1 MYSPELRKLMGEKG
15 IEVWDRVRVEAEQ
28 GAFEGI
34 VMPRI
39 EYGDPDTLI
48 LKLKNGYN
56 VGIKREKI
64 REMELLEKGERK
76 GEEEEE
82 RGEGDVVIIST
93 GGTIASRVDYRTGG
107 VYASFSS
114 SYLLERIPEIR
125 ELTSIRTK
133 KLFSIMS
140 EDMLPENWREI
151 AREVYENREARGVVI
166 THGTDTMHFTAA
178 ALSFLLPK
186 LSLPVAL
193 TGAQRSPD
201 RPSSDAFLNLLCSVR
216 YALSDAGEVA
226 VVMHGES
233 SDTFCYAIRGTHV
246 RKMHT
251 SRRDAF
257 KPINDRPLMKIW
269 PDRIEKVGEYRKR
282 AEETVLDDKMEER
295 VGLLHV
301 YPGADPRILEF
312 FSDYRGLVIAGTGLG
327 HVPTQ
332 NKKSWIP
339 GIKSLV
345 ERGVFVAVTS
355 QTLYGSV
362 HPYVYHNLRVL
373 NESGAVHVRMTP
385 ETAYVKLMWV
395 LGHEKRYEKVKEL
408 MLTDLVGELSREDY
422 LTYGVGV

>member
-1 MYSPELRKLMGEKG
+1 MYSRELKELMERAG
-15 IEVWDRVRVEAEQ
+15 IGVWDRVRVESEQ
-28 GAFEGI
+28 GEFVGI
-34 VMPRI
+34 VLPRI
-39 EYGDPDTLI
+39 EYGDPDALI
-48 LKLKNGYN
+48 IKLENGYN
-56 VGIKREKI
+56 VGIARKKI
-64 REMELLEKGERK
+64 RKMELVEKGKKRK
-76 GEEEEE
+76 EEEEE
-82 RGEGDVVIIST
+82 GGEGDVVIIST

-107 VYASFSS
+107 VYASFSA
-114 SYLLERIPEIR
+114 SYLLERVPEIR
-125 ELTSIRTK
+125 ELTGIRTK
-133 KLFSIMS
+133 KLLNIMS

-151 AREVYENREARGVVI
+151 AREVYRNRDAKGVVI

-178 ALSFLLPK
+178 ALSFMLPK
-186 LSLPVAL
+186 LSLPVAI

-233 SDTFCYAIRGTHV
+233 SDSFCYAIRGTHV

-269 PDRIEKVGEYRKR
+269 PDRIEVTGSYRKR
-282 AEETVLDDKMEER
+282 GEKTVLDDKMEER
-295 VGLLHV
+295 VGLIYV
-301 YPGADPRILEF
+301 YPGADPKILEF

-332 NKKSWIP
+332 NTKSWIP
-339 GIKSLV
+339 GIRSLV

-373 NESGAVHVRMTP
+373 AETGAVHVRMTP

-395 LGHEKRYEKVKEL
+395 LGHERRYEKVREL
-408 MLTDLVGELSREDY
+408 MVTDLVGELSKEDY
-422 LTYGVGV
+422 LTYVGT